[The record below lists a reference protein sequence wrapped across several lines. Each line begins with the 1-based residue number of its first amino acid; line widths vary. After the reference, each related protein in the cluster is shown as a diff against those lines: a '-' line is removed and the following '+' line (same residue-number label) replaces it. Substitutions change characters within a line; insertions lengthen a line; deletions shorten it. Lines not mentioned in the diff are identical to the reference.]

1 LCEAGAIGDAVLVI
15 PVNTFLLFELIAASL
30 LALWV
35 VVRFPT
41 LGPKSI
47 RSGLALCIVA
57 LAVFQFVPL
66 GVVALTHLPHGA
78 YVALFGGALPGFFFV
93 FLAAAW
99 LMRSLAGALGGSG
112 GGPGH
117 HVPVDARS

>member
-1 LCEAGAIGDAVLVI
+1 LCEVVANGDAVLVI
-15 PVNTFLLFELIAASL
+15 PVDTFLCFELVAASL
-30 LALWV
+30 LALWLV
-35 VVRFPT
+35 ARFPR
-41 LGPKSI
+41 LGPKAL
-47 RSGLALCIVA
+47 RPALAVCIGA
-57 LAVFQFVPL
+57 LAVFQFVPV
-66 GVVALTHLPHGA
+66 GVVALAHLPHGA
-78 YVALFGGALPGFFFV
+78 YVALFGCTLPGYFFV